1 MTFILARQRSLTV
14 FAASAFT
21 VAFLSGCSTEAAPPA
36 PTHPVLVMTVHSQAV
51 SDTRSV
57 PGVVSAR
64 YATEIGFQAG
74 GRIGKRL
81 VEVGQVVRK
90 GQTLLQLDA
99 SDYALALS
107 AAEDQAAAAKV
118 DADQAGLDQQRFAA
132 LVADGA
138 VSVADNERQKA
149 RADAAKARALQA
161 GRQVQLARNRARY
174 ATLVAPYDGV
184 VTAIRAEAGQVV
196 GEGLPIV
203 AMARQGEF
211 EISADIPEALVAGL
225 SKQQAQAEVWGTPS
239 GHFAVTLR
247 EVAPSASQPLRTYR
261 ARFSLRDVSPEDR
274 AQLRLGMTAQVTFA
288 GPSVSH
294 VAGESSAGSA
304 IRLPASALMQAQGQ
318 TTVWVVPAKQ
328 SRLQRQAV
336 RVLSY
341 QNDTVTVTGLQDGMQ
356 VVIAGAQKLDAKMPV
371 RAVERSGAGL
381 DLGADRGAA
390 GARS

>member
-1 MTFILARQRSLTV
+1 MSSMFARQRSLTL
-14 FAASAFT
+14 FAASALT
-21 VAFLSGCSTEAAPPA
+21 AALLGGCSTEAAPPVPA
-36 PTHPVLVMTVHSQAV
+36 HPVLVMTVKSQAV
-51 SDTRSV
+51 SDARSV

-81 VEVGQVVRK
+81 IEVGQVVRK
-90 GQTLLQLDA
+90 GQALLQLDA

-149 RADAAKARALQA
+149 RADAARARALQA

-196 GEGLPIV
+196 GEGQPIV

-211 EISADIPEALVAGL
+211 EIAADIPEALVAGL

-239 GHFAVTLR
+239 GHFALTLR
-247 EVAPSASQPLRTYR
+247 EIAPAASQPLRTYR

-274 AQLRLGMTAQVTFA
+274 AQLRLGMTAQVTLL
-288 GPSVSH
+288 GTGH
-294 VAGESSAGSA
+294 SAASKA
-304 IRLPASALMQAQGQ
+304 IRLPASALMQVQGKS
-318 TTVWVVPAKQ
+318 TVWVVPAKQ
-328 SRLQRQAV
+328 SRLLRQPV
-336 RVLSY
+336 TVLSY

-356 VVIAGAQKLDAKMPV
+356 VVIAGTQKLDAKVPV

-381 DLGADRGAA
+381 DLETAGDR
-390 GARS
+390 S

>member
-1 MTFILARQRSLTV
+1 MTFLFAHPHRLTIS
-14 FAASAFT
+14 AASVMA
-21 VAFLSGCSTEAAPPA
+21 ALFLQGCSTEAAPPA
-36 PTHPVLVMTVHSQAV
+36 PAHPVLVMTVKSQAV
-51 SDTRSV
+51 SDARSV

-81 VEVGQVVRK
+81 VEVGQVVRQ
-90 GQTLLQLDA
+90 GQPLLQLDA

-196 GEGLPIV
+196 GEGQPIV

-211 EISADIPEALVAGL
+211 EISADIPEALVASL
-225 SKQQAQAEVWGTPS
+225 PKQQAQAEVWGTPS
-239 GHFAVTLR
+239 GHFALALR
-247 EVAPSASQPLRTYR
+247 EIAPSASQPLRTYR

-274 AQLRLGMTAQVTFA
+274 AQLRLGMTAQVTLA
-288 GPSVSH
+288 GGGH
-294 VAGESSAGSA
+294 ATAIDA

-328 SRLQRQAV
+328 SRLSRQAV

-381 DLGADRGAA
+381 DLGTAGDR
-390 GARS
+390 S

>member
-1 MTFILARQRSLTV
+1 MMFARQRSLTV
-14 FAASAFT
+14 FAASALT

-36 PTHPVLVMTVHSQAV
+36 PAHPVLVMTVKSQAV
-51 SDTRSV
+51 SDARSV

-81 VEVGQVVRK
+81 VEVGQVVRQ
-90 GQTLLQLDA
+90 GQALLQLDA

-196 GEGLPIV
+196 GEGQPIV

-225 SKQQAQAEVWGTPS
+225 AKQQAQAEVWGTPS

-288 GPSVSH
+288 GH
-294 VAGESSAGSA
+294 ASATSA
-304 IRLPASALMQAQGQ
+304 IRLPASALMQVQGQ

-328 SRLQRQAV
+328 SRLSRQAV

-356 VVIAGAQKLDAKMPV
+356 VVIAGTQKLDAKMPV

>member
-1 MTFILARQRSLTV
+1 MTARIVRSPRL
-14 FAASAFT
+14 AASAASVLAVLF
-21 VAFLSGCSTEAAPPA
+21 VSGCSTEAAPPA
-36 PTHPVLVMTVHSQAV
+36 PAHPVLVMTVKSGAV
-51 SDTRSV
+51 SDARSV

-64 YATEIGFQAG
+64 YASDIGFQAG
-74 GRIGKRL
+74 GRIGRRL
-81 VEVGQVVRK
+81 VEVGQVVRQ
-90 GQTLLQLDA
+90 GQPLLQLDA

-118 DADQAGLDQQRFAA
+118 DADQASLDQQRFAA

-161 GRQVQLARNRARY
+161 SRQVQLARNRARY

-196 GEGLPIV
+196 GEGQPIV

-211 EISADIPEALVAGL
+211 EISADIPEALVASL
-225 SKQQAQAEVWGTPS
+225 PKQQAQAEIWGTPS
-239 GHFAVTLR
+239 GHFALSLR

-261 ARFSLRDVSPEDR
+261 ARFSLRDVSAEDR
-274 AQLRLGMTAQVTFA
+274 AQLRLGMTAQVTLTGA
-288 GPSVSH
+288 GHAAV
-294 VAGESSAGSA
+294 SA
-304 IRLPASALMQAQGQ
+304 IRLPASALMQVQGQ
-318 TTVWVVPAKQ
+318 SSVWVLPAKQ
-328 SRLQRQAV
+328 SRLSRQAV

-341 QNDTVTVTGLQDGMQ
+341 QNDTITVTGLPDGAQ
-356 VVIAGAQKLDAKMPV
+356 VVVAGVQKLDAKMPV

-381 DLGADRGAA
+381 NLEAA
-390 GARS
+390 GDRS

>member
-1 MTFILARQRSLTV
+1 MSSMFARQRSLTL
-14 FAASAFT
+14 FAASALT
-21 VAFLSGCSTEAAPPA
+21 AALLSGCSTEAAPPVPA
-36 PTHPVLVMTVHSQAV
+36 HPVLVMTVKSQAV
-51 SDTRSV
+51 SDARSV

-81 VEVGQVVRK
+81 IEVGQVVRK
-90 GQTLLQLDA
+90 GQALLQLDA

-149 RADAAKARALQA
+149 RADAARARALQA

-196 GEGLPIV
+196 GEGQPIV

-211 EISADIPEALVAGL
+211 EIAADIPEALVAGL

-239 GHFAVTLR
+239 GHFALTLR
-247 EVAPSASQPLRTYR
+247 EIAPAASQPLRTYR

-274 AQLRLGMTAQVTFA
+274 AQLRLGMTAQVTLL
-288 GPSVSH
+288 GTGH
-294 VAGESSAGSA
+294 SAASKA
-304 IRLPASALMQAQGQ
+304 IRLPASALMQVQGKS
-318 TTVWVVPAKQ
+318 TVWVVPAKQ
-328 SRLQRQAV
+328 SRLLRQPV
-336 RVLSY
+336 TVLSY

-356 VVIAGAQKLDAKMPV
+356 VVIAGTQKLDAKVPV
-371 RAVERSGAGL
+371 RAVERTGAGL
-381 DLGADRGAA
+381 DLEAA
-390 GARS
+390 GDRS

>member
-1 MTFILARQRSLTV
+1 MTFIPARKHFLTV
-14 FAASAFT
+14 FAASALT
-21 VAFLSGCSTEAAPPA
+21 AALLNGCSTEAAPPPPA
-36 PTHPVLVMTVHSQAV
+36 HPVLVMTVKSQAV
-51 SDTRSV
+51 SDARSV

-81 VEVGQVVRK
+81 IEVGQVVRK
-90 GQTLLQLDA
+90 GQALLQLDA

-118 DADQAGLDQQRFAA
+118 DADQAGLDQQRFSA

-149 RADAAKARALQA
+149 RADAARARALQA

-196 GEGLPIV
+196 GEGQPIV

-225 SKQQAQAEVWGTPS
+225 SQQQAQAQVWGTPS
-239 GHFAVTLR
+239 ERFAVTLR
-247 EVAPSASQPLRTYR
+247 EIAPSASQPLRTYR

-274 AQLRLGMTAQVTFA
+274 AQLRLGMTAQVTFTGHA
-288 GPSVSH
+288 
-294 VAGESSAGSA
+294 SASSA

-328 SRLQRQAV
+328 SRLSRQAV

-356 VVIAGAQKLDAKMPV
+356 VVIAGTQKLDAKMPV

-381 DLGADRGAA
+381 DLGADPGAA

>member
-1 MTFILARQRSLTV
+1 MTFILARKHSLTI
-14 FAASAFT
+14 FAASALAAA
-21 VAFLSGCSTEAAPPA
+21 VLSGCSSEAAPPA
-36 PTHPVLVMTVHSQAV
+36 PAHPVLVMTVKSQTV
-51 SDTRSV
+51 SDARSV

-90 GQTLLQLDA
+90 GQALLQLDA

-107 AAEDQAAAAKV
+107 AAEDQASAAKV

-196 GEGLPIV
+196 GEGQPIV

-211 EISADIPEALVAGL
+211 EISADIPEALVSGL
-225 SKQQAQAEVWGTPS
+225 SQQHAQAEVWGTPS
-239 GHFAVTLR
+239 EHFALTLR
-247 EVAPSASQPLRTYR
+247 ELAPAASQPLRTYR

-288 GPSVSH
+288 GH
-294 VAGESSAGSA
+294 ATASA
-304 IRLPASALMQAQGQ
+304 IRLPASALMQVQGQ

-328 SRLQRQAV
+328 SRLLRQTV

-356 VVIAGAQKLDAKMPV
+356 VVIAGTQKLDAKMPV

-381 DLGADRGAA
+381 DLSGDLKSNLKSM

>member
-1 MTFILARQRSLTV
+1 MTSLFALPRCLTIP
-14 FAASAFT
+14 AASI
-21 VAFLSGCSTEAAPPA
+21 VATLFLHGCSTEAAPPA
-36 PTHPVLVMTVHSQAV
+36 PAHPVLVMTVKSQAQ
-51 SDTRSV
+51 SDARSV

-81 VEVGQVVRK
+81 VEVGQVVRQ
-90 GQTLLQLDA
+90 GQALLQLDA

-118 DADQAGLDQQRFAA
+118 DADQADLDQQRFAA

-149 RADAAKARALQA
+149 RADAARARALQA

-196 GEGLPIV
+196 GEGQPIV

-211 EISADIPEALVAGL
+211 EISADIPEALVASL
-225 SKQQAQAEVWGTPS
+225 PKQQAQAEVWGTPS
-239 GHFAVTLR
+239 ERFALTLR
-247 EVAPSASQPLRTYR
+247 EIAPSASQPLRTYR

-274 AQLRLGMTAQVTFA
+274 AQLRLGMTAQVTLVGA
-288 GPSVSH
+288 GH
-294 VAGESSAGSA
+294 SAASSA

-328 SRLQRQAV
+328 SRLSRQSV

-356 VVIAGAQKLDAKMPV
+356 VVIAGVQKLDAKMPV
-371 RAVERSGAGL
+371 RAVERSGSGL
-381 DLGADRGAA
+381 DLGANPKSAGDR
-390 GARS
+390 S

>member
-1 MTFILARQRSLTV
+1 MTFLSVTQRSLTV
-14 FAASAFT
+14 FAASAL
-21 VAFLSGCSTEAAPPA
+21 AAALLSGCSTEAAPSA
-36 PTHPVLVMTVHSQAV
+36 PVQPVLVITVKRQAV
-51 SDTRSV
+51 SDARSV

-64 YATEIGFQAG
+64 YATEIAFQAG

-81 VEVGQVVRK
+81 VEVGQVVRR

-118 DADQAGLDQQRFAA
+118 DADQAGLDQQRFSA

-149 RADAAKARALQA
+149 RADAARARALQA

-196 GEGLPIV
+196 GEGQPIV

-211 EISADIPEALVAGL
+211 EISADIPEGLVAGL
-225 SKQQAQAEVWGTPS
+225 SQQQAQAEVWGTPS
-239 GHFAVTLR
+239 GRFTLTLR
-247 EVAPSASQPLRTYR
+247 EIAPSASQPLRTYR
-261 ARFSLRDVSPEDR
+261 ARFSLRDVSPADR
-274 AQLRLGMTAQVTFA
+274 AQLRLGMTAQVTLA
-288 GPSVSH
+288 GH
-294 VAGESSAGSA
+294 SAASKA
-304 IRLPASALMQAQGQ
+304 IRLPASALMQVQGKSV
-318 TTVWVVPAKQ
+318 VWVVPAKQ
-328 SRLQRQAV
+328 SRLLRQPV
-336 RVLSY
+336 TVLSY

-356 VVIAGAQKLDAKMPV
+356 VVIAGTQKLDGKVPV

-381 DLGADRGAA
+381 DLEVAGDR
-390 GARS
+390 S